1 MAAAPSPDGGRTRDA
16 DPGVRQD
23 GGTAPSAEGATLI
36 GYVFVLGVGYV
47 MGTKAGR
54 RRYEQIVGTYHA
66 MTSSPIAKSVIDKG
80 RRSIAN
86 RIHPEPT
93 MVPLAELEDG
103 TVVLEP
109 QEPEA

>member
-1 MAAAPSPDGGRTRDA
+1 M
-16 DPGVRQD
+16 
-23 GGTAPSAEGATLI
+23 I
-36 GYVFVLGVGYV
+36 GYVVVMGVGYV

-66 MTSSPIAKSVIDKG
+66 LTSSPMAKAVIDKG

-93 MVPLAELEDG
+93 MVTLTELEDG
-103 TVVLEP
+103 TMVVRPQDPDEP
-109 QEPEA
+109 DL

>member
-1 MAAAPSPDGGRTRDA
+1 M
-16 DPGVRQD
+16 
-23 GGTAPSAEGATLI
+23 I
-36 GYVFVLGVGYV
+36 GYVVVMGVGYV

-86 RIHPEPT
+86 RIHPDPK
-93 MVPLAELEDG
+93 MVTLTELEDG
-103 TVVLEP
+103 TSIVTPV
-109 QEPEA
+109 EPEEDR

>member
-1 MAAAPSPDGGRTRDA
+1 M
-16 DPGVRQD
+16 
-23 GGTAPSAEGATLI
+23 I
-36 GYVFVLGVGYV
+36 GYVVVMGVGYV

-66 MTSSPIAKSVIDKG
+66 LTSSPMAKAVIDKG

-93 MVPLAELEDG
+93 MVTLTELEDG
-103 TVVLEP
+103 TTVVRPQDPDEP
-109 QEPEA
+109 DL

>member
-1 MAAAPSPDGGRTRDA
+1 
-16 DPGVRQD
+16 
-23 GGTAPSAEGATLI
+23 LI
-36 GYVFVLGVGYV
+36 GYVVVMGVGYV

-66 MTSSPIAKSVIDKG
+66 LTSSPMAKAVIDKG

-93 MVPLAELEDG
+93 MVTLTELEDG
-103 TVVLEP
+103 TMVVRPQDPDEP
-109 QEPEA
+109 DL